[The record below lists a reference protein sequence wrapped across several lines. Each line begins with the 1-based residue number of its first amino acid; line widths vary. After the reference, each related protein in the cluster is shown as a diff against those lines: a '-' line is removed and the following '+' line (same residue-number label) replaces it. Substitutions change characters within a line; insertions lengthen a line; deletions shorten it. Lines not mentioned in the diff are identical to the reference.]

1 MSKMVMIEHVSGS
14 VVSTQYINLDY
25 VVEYN
30 PKSRRLICCYGD
42 KGQRTFIL
50 TESYS
55 EKLESML
62 SQGVGTDA
70 MELLLQQQR
79 DLNAYKTFFI
89 NVVGWCRGQFREG
102 RAIPALG
109 LFNDVSGE
117 VNSELD
123 MMMDSLR
130 KLNDEYLEMQEQL
143 KQLSEKPVDGEGD
156 PKPEGD
162 DNHGV
167 DPDKQ

>member
-1 MSKMVMIEHVSGS
+1 MIEHVSGS

-79 DLNAYKTFFI
+79 DLNAYKTFFV
-89 NVVGWCRGQFREG
+89 NVVGWCKGQFRDG

-109 LFNDVSGE
+109 LFSDVSGE
-117 VNSELD
+117 VNSELE
-123 MMMDSLR
+123 MMMESLR
-130 KLNDEYLEMQEQL
+130 QLNDEYVEMKEKLEKAGIVPL
-143 KQLSEKPVDGEGD
+143 DSKA
-156 PKPEGD
+156 
-162 DNHGV
+162 V

>member
-1 MSKMVMIEHVSGS
+1 MIEHVSGS

-62 SQGVGTDA
+62 SQGVGGDA

-79 DLNAYKTFFI
+79 DLNAYKTFFV

-109 LFNDVSGE
+109 LFSDVSGE
-117 VNSELD
+117 VNSELE

-130 KLNDEYLEMQEQL
+130 QLNDEYVEMKEKLEKAGIVPL
-143 KQLSEKPVDGEGD
+143 DSKA
-156 PKPEGD
+156 
-162 DNHGV
+162 V
-167 DPDKQ
+167 DPDRQ

>member
-1 MSKMVMIEHVSGS
+1 MIEHVSGS

-79 DLNAYKTFFI
+79 DLNAYKTFFV

-102 RAIPALG
+102 KAIPALG
-109 LFNDVSGE
+109 LFSDVSGE
-117 VNSELD
+117 VNSELE
-123 MMMDSLR
+123 MMMESLR
-130 KLNDEYLEMQEQL
+130 QLNDEYMEMKEKLEKAGIVPL
-143 KQLSEKPVDGEGD
+143 DSKA
-156 PKPEGD
+156 
-162 DNHGV
+162 V

>member
-79 DLNAYKTFFI
+79 DLNAYKTFFV
-89 NVVGWCRGQFREG
+89 NVVGWCKGQFRDG

-109 LFNDVSGE
+109 LFSDVSGE
-117 VNSELD
+117 VNSELE
-123 MMMDSLR
+123 MMMESLR
-130 KLNDEYLEMQEQL
+130 QLNDEYVEMKEKLEKAGIVPL
-143 KQLSEKPVDGEGD
+143 DSKA
-156 PKPEGD
+156 
-162 DNHGV
+162 V

>member
-79 DLNAYKTFFI
+79 DLNAYKTFFV
-89 NVVGWCRGQFREG
+89 NVVGWCRGQFRED

-109 LFNDVSGE
+109 LFSDVSGE

-123 MMMDSLR
+123 MMMESLR
-130 KLNDEYLEMQEQL
+130 QLNDEYVEMKEKLEKAGIVPL
-143 KQLSEKPVDGEGD
+143 DSKA
-156 PKPEGD
+156 
-162 DNHGV
+162 V
-167 DPDKQ
+167 DPDRQ